1 MDSVAARPGESALA
15 PGPRFDTTTGL
26 LRLGF
31 TSFRHVLQDLAHP
44 CASKTHTPRPGWWI
58 AEQCAPMPR
67 HGFGISFRGNRQE
80 AGMRPVAGS
89 RGRTFVS
96 LCHGH
101 LESRKRATS
110 KCPPDRQSRV
120 TARRALRPT
129 AASGVRC
136 GQSLSARMHPHDA
149 TGCKTNRDR
158 TYVMDWAPQLL
169 PTVAAFLAQHAVF
182 SAFALLLLE
191 EAGVPLPVPG
201 DILMLV
207 VGVRVHQAHLVLWQA
222 LAAMEA
228 ATVIGSSTLYG
239 ISAHLGRPLAYRYGR
254 LLRLSPERLARA
266 EERIRS
272 GGWRAI
278 VVLRLVPGLRIATVV
293 GCGLFGVPFRIFLPS
308 LALGGFGYLLVFTL
322 LGYTVGPQILAALAS
337 FHV

>member
-1 MDSVAARPGESALA
+1 
-15 PGPRFDTTTGL
+15 
-26 LRLGF
+26 
-31 TSFRHVLQDLAHP
+31 
-44 CASKTHTPRPGWWI
+44 
-58 AEQCAPMPR
+58 
-67 HGFGISFRGNRQE
+67 
-80 AGMRPVAGS
+80 
-89 RGRTFVS
+89 
-96 LCHGH
+96 
-101 LESRKRATS
+101 
-110 KCPPDRQSRV
+110 
-120 TARRALRPT
+120 
-129 AASGVRC
+129 
-136 GQSLSARMHPHDA
+136 
-149 TGCKTNRDR
+149 
-158 TYVMDWAPQLL
+158 MDWAPHLL

-201 DILMLV
+201 DILMIV
-207 VGVRVHQAHLVLWQA
+207 VGVRVYQAHLVLWQA

-239 ISAHLGRPLAYRYGR
+239 ISGHLGRPLAYRYGR
-254 LLRLSPERLARA
+254 LVRLNPERLARA

-272 GGWRAI
+272 GGWRAT

-322 LGYTVGPQILAALAS
+322 LGYTAGPQILAALAS